1 MIVIKEKLDKYLRGH
16 GVYFMFQGI
25 SPEKFIAAM
34 AVSALIFAVI
44 GMKINV
50 FMAPVM
56 LAAGF
61 FVPVVLVNISNR
73 ADNDAMMSDI
83 ESMYD
88 IIRIQARAGVFIQD
102 SLMDCYMLC
111 SNRRLKS
118 ALIELC
124 NKTSTQC
131 TVKEAVDEFNSK
143 FTNMHIDILCIILN
157 QAQTSGKTV
166 QILSDMSEQ
175 IRQVRHTHSM
185 KEKGKLERKI
195 EVLELMIFIGVLAVG
210 IYSMGTEIMVMLSQS

>member
-1 MIVIKEKLDKYLRGH
+1 
-16 GVYFMFQGI
+16 MFPNMG
-25 SPEKFIAAM
+25 PEKFLVLMI
-34 AVSALIFAVI
+34 VSALVCAVI
-44 GMKINV
+44 GLGINI
-50 FMAPVM
+50 FLSPV
-56 LAAGF
+56 LFIAGF
-61 FVPVVLVNISNR
+61 FIPVILIVMSNR

-111 SNRRLKS
+111 INRRLKA
-118 ALIELC
+118 ALLELC
-124 NKTSTQC
+124 NRTSTQC
-131 TVKEAVDEFNSK
+131 TIKEAVDEFNSK

-166 QILSDMSEQ
+166 QILADMSEQ
-175 IRQVRHTHSM
+175 IRQVRHTHAM

-195 EVLELMIFIGVLAVG
+195 EILELLIFIGVLAIG
-210 IYSMGTEIMVMLSQS
+210 IYSMGTEIMTMLSQ